1 MMTSKLPIFIGIR
14 SISKVS
20 GLMTHFVASPTLD
33 SANSCVMQGASC
45 TQRKVSCL
53 PFVFSILFVLSRGGS
68 ISPDSFLP
76 SILLLVVIIVMVI
89 VTVVVV
95 VAVGGVPS
103 ILKLSF
109 MVIGWANE
117 FHQNKASSLHFL
129 ATGAS
134 LGLVFLFGLS
144 VLAMV

>member
-1 MMTSKLPIFIGIR
+1 MMTSKLPSFIGIR

-20 GLMTHFVASPTLD
+20 GLMTHFVASLTLD

-45 TQRKVSCL
+45 TQRKVSCV

-68 ISPDSFLP
+68 MSPDSFLP

-109 MVIGWANE
+109 MVIGFFLGTILLYQEPFE
-117 FHQNKASSLHFL
+117 FRPGDLIGFFYSKR
-129 ATGAS
+129 
-134 LGLVFLFGLS
+134 LGE
-144 VLAMV
+144 